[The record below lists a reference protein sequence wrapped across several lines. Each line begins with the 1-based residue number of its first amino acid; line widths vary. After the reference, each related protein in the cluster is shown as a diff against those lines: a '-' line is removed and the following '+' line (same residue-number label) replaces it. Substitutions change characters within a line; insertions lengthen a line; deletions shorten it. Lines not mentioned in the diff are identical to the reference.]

1 MSTPATVLRILVNG
15 APREIAAG
23 PPEPTIARLL
33 RDAGLEGK
41 RVAVEV
47 NGDVVPRAEHGTRR
61 LREGDRV
68 EMVTFVGGG
77 EVRDEDVLRLGAH
90 VFHSRLLVGT
100 GKYATN
106 PLMVA
111 ALEASGTEVVT
122 VALRRVDLDRKAG
135 PNLLDALGDRWT
147 LLPNTAGCFTGE
159 DAVRVCRLARELA
172 LSDLVKLEVLADPQT
187 LLPEP
192 FETLRAL
199 KTLVAEGF
207 TVLAYTNDDP
217 VTALRLEEA
226 GAAAVM
232 PLGSPIGSGL
242 GILNPRNIEL
252 ILSRAKVPI
261 IVDAGVGTASDVAVA
276 MELGIAGVLLNTGI
290 ARARDPVRM
299 AAAMRDACAAGRNA
313 FLAGRMPK
321 GAPAPSSPPAGA
333 IATAMPS

>member
-1 MSTPATVLRILVNG
+1 MHATH
-15 APREIAAG
+15 
-23 PPEPTIARLL
+23 LL
-33 RDAGLEGK
+33 RD
-41 RVAVEV
+41 
-47 NGDVVPRAEHGTRR
+47 
-61 LREGDRV
+61 GDRV

-77 EVRDEDVLRLGAH
+77 EALDEDVLRLGEH

-106 PLMVA
+106 EQMVR

-122 VALRRVDLDRKAG
+122 VALRRVDLERKTG
-135 PNLLDALGDRWT
+135 PNVLDALGDRWT
-147 LLPNTAGCFTGE
+147 LLPNTAGCYSAD

-192 FETLRAL
+192 FETLKAL
-199 KTLVAEGF
+199 KTLAAEGF

-242 GILNPRNIEL
+242 GILNPRNVET

-290 ARARDPVRM
+290 AKARDPVRM
-299 AAAMRDACAAGRNA
+299 AAAMRDACSAGRNA

-321 GAPAPSSPPAGA
+321 GGASASSPVTGTIAGTRA
-333 IATAMPS
+333 P